1 MAAVTAPVLSPNVAS
16 MALRCSPTTI
26 RRAGLP
32 SHRARPAR
40 IVVRRAVETA
50 TAEAKAAPSPV
61 DDVQFINP
69 MWSQPSSE
77 KEFLGLL
84 QKLVDAKKLSP
95 QLQAGWIY
103 FYQNYRKAVE
113 SSGVAGAEKVATK
126 VQATIADTV
135 FNQVSRLR
143 YRGIM
148 LSVWNGFG
156 RN

>member
-1 MAAVTAPVLSPNVAS
+1 
-16 MALRCSPTTI
+16 
-26 RRAGLP
+26 
-32 SHRARPAR
+32 
-40 IVVRRAVETA
+40 
-50 TAEAKAAPSPV
+50 
-61 DDVQFINP
+61 VQFINP

-95 QLQAGWIY
+95 ELQAGWID

-143 YRGIM
+143 YMGVTLCVFKGLGCSWACLLAGMGVGHESTKCNPLLLCCNCITAVELWLFPLSATIV
-148 LSVWNGFG
+148 LSVCINVCGAQS
-156 RN
+156 